1 MHSRPSRLSCDF
13 LAHGLGIDEL
23 CEEIATRAR
32 AMLGDGSSALV
43 IRERHRDAIG
53 AARDFIAGGAD
64 AREALE
70 LVAEEIRLA
79 ARSLE
84 RIVGAIDVEQV
95 LDVVFS
101 RFCIGK

>member
-1 MHSRPSRLSCDF
+1 
-13 LAHGLGIDEL
+13 
-23 CEEIATRAR
+23 
-32 AMLGDGSSALV
+32 
-43 IRERHRDAIG
+43 
-53 AARDFIAGGAD
+53 
-64 AREALE
+64 LE